1 MSAALIDYVG
11 TDLIDSKRIDI
22 PILYAVSVKGRN
34 FPNIESKSFQFNQNN
49 INKLTETATT
59 FGLVHAVLFVF
70 VHEMESKWKI
80 HMLVAR
86 LSDLLELSTD
96 DSANYI
102 NKVSG
107 CLTIKYTGGQSK
119 HWLSEIM
126 TGDTIAYFKL
136 QFN

>member
-1 MSAALIDYVG
+1 
-11 TDLIDSKRIDI
+11 
-22 PILYAVSVKGRN
+22 
-34 FPNIESKSFQFNQNN
+34 
-49 INKLTETATT
+49 
-59 FGLVHAVLFVF
+59 
-70 VHEMESKWKI
+70 
-80 HMLVAR
+80 MLVAR